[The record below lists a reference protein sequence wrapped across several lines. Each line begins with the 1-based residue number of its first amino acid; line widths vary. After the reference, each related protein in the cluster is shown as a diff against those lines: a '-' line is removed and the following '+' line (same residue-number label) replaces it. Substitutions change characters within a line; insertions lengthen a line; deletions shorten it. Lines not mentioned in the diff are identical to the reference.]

1 MSDKRLAGKTALITG
16 GTSGIGL
23 ATARLFAAEGARV
36 AVTGRDDGKIAA
48 TQDELGATDSEIY
61 YGRIWPDLDSLTA
74 QVFII
79 REQDIDEDVL
89 EALTLCHDSTK
100 AVIEQTV
107 IHELLH
113 ARMDPCSQMRGD
125 SNFES
130 GLNHTARALWEGLG
144 LTR

>member
-1 MSDKRLAGKTALITG
+1 MTNRELKRIVTHWRGKLGMDHWTLEVK
-16 GTSGIGL
+16 
-23 ATARLFAAEGARV
+23 F
-36 AVTGRDDGKIAA
+36 A
-48 TQDELGATDSEIY
+48 TQDELGATDSEIC

-130 GLNHTARALWEGLG
+130 GLNHAARALWEGMG